1 MPSPFPGMDP
11 YLEGEEWHDVHQ
23 RLATEISDYLA
34 PQIRP
39 QYIVRLA
46 VAVVPDLPHA
56 QEIEVIYPDV
66 EILRRKRTPDSA
78 PPPLTPGETAV
89 MTLPPITKP
98 VIMPLPVL
106 KVRLVTVEIR
116 ETETHR
122 LVTSIELLSP
132 VNKRKPGLTKFLEKR
147 TRLQETGVHLVDID
161 LIRRGKRPVNPP
173 AFTETHPLAQ
183 AHYNVM
189 LTRAKANQIELWP
202 IRVQEK
208 LPTIAIPLRPTDQDI
223 PLDLQAVFAAI
234 YDKAGYDLSLDYSQ
248 PPPPPAFDD
257 TTQSWIDELL
267 KAYR

>member
-1 MPSPFPGMDP
+1 MDP

-39 QYIVRLA
+39 HYVVRLA
-46 VAVVPDLPHA
+46 VAIVPDMPHA
-56 QEIEVIYPDV
+56 QEIEVMYPDV
-66 EILRRKRTPDSA
+66 EILRRKRTPEPAS
-78 PPPLTPGETAV
+78 PPLAAVSVAV
-89 MTLPPITKP
+89 MTPTITKP

-106 KVRLVTVEIR
+106 KTRLVTVEIR

-147 TRLQETGVHLVDID
+147 VRLQEAGVHLVDID
-161 LIRRGKRPVNPP
+161 LIRRGKRPVTPP
-173 AFTETHPLAQ
+173 SFTETHPLAQ
-183 AHYNVM
+183 AHYSVM

-202 IRVQEK
+202 IRIQEK
-208 LPTIAIPLRPTDQDI
+208 LPTIAIPLRAGDPDI
-223 PLDLQAVFAAI
+223 PLDLGAVFTAI

-257 TTQSWIDELL
+257 ATQSWIDNLL
-267 KAYR
+267 KTYQ

>member
-34 PQIRP
+34 PQVRP

-56 QEIEVIYPDV
+56 QEIEVIDPDM
-66 EILRRKRTPDSA
+66 EILRRKRTPEPV
-78 PPPLTPGETAV
+78 PPPLAAGGVAV
-89 MTLPPITKP
+89 MTPTITKP

-147 TRLQETGVHLVDID
+147 ARLQEAGVHLVDID
-161 LIRRGKRPVNPP
+161 LIRRGKRPVTPP
-173 AFTETHPLAQ
+173 SFTETHPPAK
-183 AHYNVM
+183 AHYSVM

-202 IRVQEK
+202 IRVQEQ
-208 LPTIAIPLRPTDQDI
+208 LPTIAIPLRAGDPDI
-223 PLDLQAVFAAI
+223 PLDLGAVFTAI
-234 YDKAGYDLSLDYSQ
+234 YDKAGYDLSLDYSL
-248 PPPPPAFDD
+248 PPPPPALDAA
-257 TTQSWIDELL
+257 TQNWIDELL
-267 KAYR
+267 KDYR

>member
-11 YLEGEEWHDVHQ
+11 YLEGEEWHDAHQ

-34 PQIRP
+34 PQLRP
-39 QYIVRLA
+39 HYIVRLA

-56 QEIEVIYPDV
+56 QEIEVMYPDV
-66 EILRRKRTPDSA
+66 EILRRKRTPEPA
-78 PPPLTPGETAV
+78 PPPFAASGVAEMTPT
-89 MTLPPITKP
+89 ITKP
-98 VIMPLPVL
+98 VILPLPVL

-132 VNKRKPGLTKFLEKR
+132 VNKRKPGIAKFLEKR
-147 TRLQETGVHLVDID
+147 ARLLEAGVHLVDID
-161 LIRRGKRPVNPP
+161 LIRRGKRPVHPP

-183 AHYNVM
+183 AHYSVM

-202 IRVQEK
+202 IRLQEK
-208 LPTIAIPLRPTDQDI
+208 LPIIAIPLRPSDPDV
-223 PLDLQAVFAAI
+223 PLDLGAIFTAI

-248 PPPPPAFDD
+248 APPPPALDAA
-257 TTQSWIDELL
+257 TQTWIDDLL

>member
-39 QYIVRLA
+39 HYVVRLA
-46 VAVVPDLPHA
+46 VAIVPDMPHA
-56 QEIEVIYPDV
+56 QEIEVMYPDV
-66 EILRRKRTPDSA
+66 EILRRKRTPEPA
-78 PPPLTPGETAV
+78 PPPLAAGSVAV
-89 MTLPPITKP
+89 MTPTITKP
-98 VIMPLPVL
+98 VVMPLPVL
-106 KVRLVTVEIR
+106 KARLVTVEIR

-147 TRLQETGVHLVDID
+147 ARLQEAGVHLVDID
-161 LIRRGKRPVNPP
+161 LIRRGKRPVTPP
-173 AFTETHPLAQ
+173 SFTETHPLAK
-183 AHYNVM
+183 AHYSVM

-202 IRVQEK
+202 IGVQEK
-208 LPTIAIPLRPTDQDI
+208 LPVIAIPLRTGVPDI
-223 PLDLQAVFAAI
+223 PLDLGAVFTSI

-248 PPPPPAFDD
+248 PPPPPIFDD
-257 TTQSWIDELL
+257 ATRSWIDTLL

>member
-39 QYIVRLA
+39 HYMVRLA
-46 VAVVPDLPHA
+46 VAIVSDLPHA
-56 QEIEVIYPDV
+56 QEIEVMYPDV
-66 EILRRKRTPDSA
+66 EILRRKRTSDPS
-78 PPPLTPGETAV
+78 PPPGGGVAV
-89 MTLPPITKP
+89 MAPTITTP

-106 KVRLVTVEIR
+106 KARLVTVEIR

-147 TRLQETGVHLVDID
+147 ARLQEAGVHLVDID
-161 LIRRGKRPVNPP
+161 LIRRGKRPVTPP
-173 AFTETHPLAQ
+173 SFTETHPLAK
-183 AHYNVM
+183 AHYSVM

-202 IRVQEK
+202 IRVQEQ
-208 LPTIAIPLRPTDQDI
+208 LPTIAIPLRTGDPDV
-223 PLDLQAVFAAI
+223 PLDLGAVFTAI

-248 PPPPPAFDD
+248 PPPLPAFDD
-257 TTQSWIDELL
+257 VTQNWVSELL
-267 KAYR
+267 KDYR

>member
-39 QYIVRLA
+39 HYVVRLA
-46 VAVVPDLPHA
+46 VAIVPDMPHA
-56 QEIEVIYPDV
+56 QEIEVMYPDV
-66 EILRRKRTPDSA
+66 EILRRKRTPEPAS
-78 PPPLTPGETAV
+78 PPLAAVSVAV
-89 MTLPPITKP
+89 MTPTITKP

-106 KVRLVTVEIR
+106 KTRLVTVEIR

-147 TRLQETGVHLVDID
+147 ARLQEAGVHLVDID
-161 LIRRGKRPVNPP
+161 LIRRGKRPVTPP
-173 AFTETHPLAQ
+173 SFTETHPLAQ
-183 AHYNVM
+183 AHYSVM

-208 LPTIAIPLRPTDQDI
+208 LPTIAIPLRAGDPDI
-223 PLDLQAVFAAI
+223 PLDLGAVFTAI

-257 TTQSWIDELL
+257 ATQSWIDNLL
-267 KAYR
+267 KTYQ